1 MGKKQV
7 EEMDKQR
14 TIFVNG
20 CKNNN
25 IKEDL
30 ANKIFN
36 LIETFAGYGFN
47 KSHSA
52 AYALLSFQTAYL
64 KTYYPEY
71 FMAAVLSS
79 AQGNTDKISS
89 IIKECKDMNISVLSP
104 NILTS
109 GTNFFVN
116 PKKQI
121 EYGLTSLKGVAESF
135 IYHLSD
141 IREKHTFNNL
151 LDFSKKVNVKLGGKK
166 SLESLSKAGA
176 FDSICDSRSIAL
188 ALSLIHI

>member
-1 MGKKQV
+1 MEKEDLKFFLQNYISVSHDGYGLLLELDRKKQV

-20 CKNNN
+20 CKDNN

-135 IYHLSD
+135 IYHPVSYTHL
-141 IREKHTFNNL
+141 RAHET
-151 LDFSKKVNVKLGGKK
+151 
-166 SLESLSKAGA
+166 
-176 FDSICDSRSIAL
+176 R
-188 ALSLIHI
+188 

>member
-1 MGKKQV
+1 
-7 EEMDKQR
+7 
-14 TIFVNG
+14 
-20 CKNNN
+20 
-25 IKEDL
+25 
-30 ANKIFN
+30 
-36 LIETFAGYGFN
+36 
-47 KSHSA
+47 
-52 AYALLSFQTAYL
+52 
-64 KTYYPEY
+64 
-71 FMAAVLSS
+71 MAAVLSS

-89 IIKECKDMNISVLSP
+89 IIKECKDMGINVLSP

-109 GTNFFVN
+109 GINFFVN

-141 IREKHTFNNL
+141 VREKNTFNNL

-188 ALSLIHI
+188 ACIPESSGPGLNNARRATISSNLVG

>member
-1 MGKKQV
+1 MARNLGPIRVNAICPGFIEGEWLQRGMGTEMYEAVKSRVQNTTPLKKTCTPESIAEV
-7 EEMDKQR
+7 
-14 TIFVNG
+14 
-20 CKNNN
+20 
-25 IKEDL
+25 
-30 ANKIFN
+30 IFN

-89 IIKECKDMNISVLSP
+89 IIKECKDMGINVLSP

-109 GTNFFVN
+109 GINFFVN

-135 IYHLSD
+135 IYHLS
-141 IREKHTFNNL
+141 R
-151 LDFSKKVNVKLGGKK
+151 
-166 SLESLSKAGA
+166 
-176 FDSICDSRSIAL
+176 
-188 ALSLIHI
+188 

>member
-1 MGKKQV
+1 MCIRDSTYGVIVYQEQVMQLAQEFSGFTLAQADLLRRAMGKKIP
-7 EEMDKQR
+7 EEMEKQR
-14 TIFVNG
+14 PVFIDG
-20 CKNNN
+20 A
-25 IKEDL
+25 IKKGKSARFAEGLFDQ
-30 ANKIFN
+30 
-36 LIETFAGYGFN
+36 IETFAGYGFN

-89 IIKECKDMNISVLSP
+89 IIKECKDMGISVLSP

-109 GTNFFVN
+109 GINFFVN
-116 PKKQI
+116 SKKQI

-135 IYHLSD
+135 I
-141 IREKHTFNNL
+141 
-151 LDFSKKVNVKLGGKK
+151 
-166 SLESLSKAGA
+166 
-176 FDSICDSRSIAL
+176 
-188 ALSLIHI
+188 LSLIHI